1 MKTPALPSR
10 QRGFTL
16 VELLVV
22 IAIIAVLAAAS
33 FAAVNGA
40 LNRARET
47 KATVAATSLATAL
60 EQYYGEYNRLPD
72 VGAST
77 TTDTP
82 ELLNILLAEDGTN
95 DDNPRQIVFL
105 NVTEGKN
112 RRKGGLVY
120 EGDTV
125 EGLFDGLGD
134 SHPFTVVLNNR
145 YDDSFTVTGYPG
157 TPTLR
162 NKQVAVFSPGAD
174 GDINTSDDNI
184 TSWGD

>member
-1 MKTPALPSR
+1 M
-10 QRGFTL
+10 
-16 VELLVV
+16 V

-47 KATVAATSLATAL
+47 KANVAATSLATAI

-72 VGAST
+72 VGNRT
-77 TTDTP
+77 TTDDP
-82 ELLNILLAEDGTN
+82 QLLNILLAEDGTN

-120 EGDTV
+120 EGNSV
-125 EGLFDGLGD
+125 QGLYDGLGD
-134 SHPFTVVLNNR
+134 SHPFTVVLNSD
-145 YDDSFTVTGYPG
+145 YDDRFTVQGYPG
-157 TPTLR
+157 SPVLR
-162 NKQVAVFSPGAD
+162 NKQVGVFSPGAD
-174 GDINTSDDNI
+174 GDLNTRDDNI